1 MTFVHHRPAQSTA
14 ARRQLP
20 AARAARFLLCI
31 GVVASLGGSPL
42 RAQRTATVARPEE
55 PFLGEIGGPRLGQI
69 VQGAAFKAGPV
80 RGNYTQL
87 QLEGWVFKPSL
98 KSVNQGGHTL
108 AIATSPA
115 ENMRDAPNGRMLAHL
130 VQGFLLDEL
139 ERRGNWIKVR
149 RDVWVATVA
158 LQGRATQPA
167 AQPRGR
173 TDAQPTPPP
182 PAAVARPPARASG
195 QPSAVQPS
203 AAAPAPQATAQSVD
217 PRRAVVRRRM
227 QLYRAPDSTAIG
239 QLEAGTPVRITAR
252 AGGWVRV
259 EAQAWVRENEIR
271 PSDSGILTGLSA
283 AELRGAPEEFKGK
296 LLRWTIQFLAL
307 QTADELRPDFTPGQR
322 YILARGPAPEYAFV
336 YIVVPPDRLVE
347 VQRLEPLASVNIV
360 ARVVNGRS
368 TYLANPI
375 LELVELP

>member
-1 MTFVHHRPAQSTA
+1 
-14 ARRQLP
+14 
-20 AARAARFLLCI
+20 
-31 GVVASLGGSPL
+31 
-42 RAQRTATVARPEE
+42 
-55 PFLGEIGGPRLGQI
+55 
-69 VQGAAFKAGPV
+69 
-80 RGNYTQL
+80 
-87 QLEGWVFKPSL
+87 
-98 KSVNQGGHTL
+98 
-108 AIATSPA
+108 
-115 ENMRDAPNGRMLAHL
+115 
-130 VQGFLLDEL
+130 
-139 ERRGNWIKVR
+139 
-149 RDVWVATVA
+149 
-158 LQGRATQPA
+158 
-167 AQPRGR
+167 
-173 TDAQPTPPP
+173 
-182 PAAVARPPARASG
+182 
-195 QPSAVQPS
+195 
-203 AAAPAPQATAQSVD
+203 
-217 PRRAVVRRRM
+217 M

-252 AGGWVRV
+252 AAGWVRV

-271 PSDSGILTGLSA
+271 PSDSAILTGLSA

-336 YIVVPPDRLVE
+336 YVIVPPDRLVE

>member
-1 MTFVHHRPAQSTA
+1 
-14 ARRQLP
+14 
-20 AARAARFLLCI
+20 
-31 GVVASLGGSPL
+31 
-42 RAQRTATVARPEE
+42 
-55 PFLGEIGGPRLGQI
+55 
-69 VQGAAFKAGPV
+69 
-80 RGNYTQL
+80 
-87 QLEGWVFKPSL
+87 
-98 KSVNQGGHTL
+98 
-108 AIATSPA
+108 
-115 ENMRDAPNGRMLAHL
+115 
-130 VQGFLLDEL
+130 
-139 ERRGNWIKVR
+139 
-149 RDVWVATVA
+149 
-158 LQGRATQPA
+158 
-167 AQPRGR
+167 
-173 TDAQPTPPP
+173 
-182 PAAVARPPARASG
+182 
-195 QPSAVQPS
+195 
-203 AAAPAPQATAQSVD
+203 
-217 PRRAVVRRRM
+217 M

-336 YIVVPPDRLVE
+336 YIVVPPDRLAE

>member
-1 MTFVHHRPAQSTA
+1 MTFVQYQPAQSTA
-14 ARRQLP
+14 AQRHLP
-20 AARAARFLLCI
+20 AARAARFLLVI
-31 GVVASLGGSPL
+31 GVVASFGGSPL
-42 RAQRTATVARPEE
+42 RAQQTATVERAEE
-55 PFLGEIGGPRLGQI
+55 PFLGEIGGARLGQI
-69 VQGAAFKAGPV
+69 AQNSVFKSGPV

-87 QLEGWVFKPSL
+87 ALEGWVFKPSL
-98 KSVNQGGHTL
+98 RSASQGGHTL
-108 AIATSPA
+108 AVSSPV
-115 ENMRDAPNGRMLAHL
+115 ENMRDAPNGRVLARL
-130 VQGFLLDEL
+130 ISGLLLDEV
-139 ERRGNWIKVR
+139 ERRGNWVKVR
-149 RDVWVATVA
+149 RDVWVLTAA
-158 LQGRATQPA
+158 LR
-167 AQPRGR
+167 
-173 TDAQPTPPP
+173 
-182 PAAVARPPARASG
+182 RPPAPAAATAPPRGPTAAARPA
-195 QPSAVQPS
+195 QADP
-203 AAAPAPQATAQSVD
+203 AAAPAPAPTGD

-283 AELRGAPEEFKGK
+283 SELRGAPEEFKGK
-296 LLRWTIQFLAL
+296 LLRWTIQYLSL
-307 QTADELRPDFTPGQR
+307 QTADELRPDFVPGQR

-336 YIVVPPDRLVE
+336 YIIVPTERLAD
-347 VQRLEPLASVNIV
+347 VQRLEPLASVSIV